1 MRCRAFALT
10 IAGVLGA
17 ATGCA
22 PERLAIFDTQ
32 TANPAAQSAKF
43 IVFFDYRS
51 ATPSPDMR
59 EVIGEAVRVAH
70 DNDLAHL
77 IVIAH
82 ADGVGSESYKK
93 ALSEKRAKAVKA
105 VLIADGVSEYNIA
118 AVGGNAGDVIAK
130 TGPGASEPQTRRAII
145 RLDK

>member
-17 ATGCA
+17 AGGCA
-22 PERLAIFDTQ
+22 PGRLAIFDTH
-32 TANPAAQSAKF
+32 AADPAAQSAKF

-59 EVIGEAVRVAH
+59 EVIGEAVRVAD
-70 DNDLAHL
+70 DNDLSHL

-93 ALSEKRAKAVKA
+93 ALSDKRAKAVKA
-105 VLIADGVSEYNIA
+105 VLIADGVPEDDIA
-118 AVGGNAGDVIAK
+118 AIGGNAGDGIAN
-130 TGPGASEPQTRRAII
+130 TGPGASDPQNRRAVI